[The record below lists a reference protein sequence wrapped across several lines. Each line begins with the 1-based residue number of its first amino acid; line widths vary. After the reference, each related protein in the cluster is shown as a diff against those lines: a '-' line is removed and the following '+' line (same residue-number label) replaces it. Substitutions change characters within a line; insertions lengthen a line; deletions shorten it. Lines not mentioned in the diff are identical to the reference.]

1 MFNTVKK
8 LAKSFKKAV
17 APTPR
22 PALKLTLVAPVVNPV
37 STVTIDETRQEV
49 VATLK
54 AVLDKKTRDEE
65 TLAAELVDRLWEGF
79 QNCALDNPD
88 KIRASLRALGIH
100 DYEEFGDEELDALGA
115 AIEYYR
121 EKLAPIEVTLADAVR
136 EAANTIVMGNYTYF
150 INAYDCDTL
159 GVEIF
164 DQRIAESRYSV
175 PEWIKNYFDYE
186 SLGEDYVNE
195 TGGIF
200 TDYGFFAEGSD
211 WE

>member
-1 MFNTVKK
+1 MFRTVKK
-8 LAKSFKKAV
+8 LAKSFKQAW

-22 PALKLTLVAPVVNPV
+22 PALKLAVVNPV
-37 STVTIDETRQEV
+37 PTVTIDKARQEV

-54 AVLDKKTRDEE
+54 AVLDKKARDEE
-65 TLAAELVDRLWEGF
+65 RLAAELVVLLWEGF
-79 QNCALDNPD
+79 QTCALDNPD
-88 KIRASLRALGIH
+88 KIRASLRTLGIH

-115 AIEYYR
+115 AIEYYK
-121 EKLAPIEVTLADAVR
+121 EKLASVETTLADVVR
-136 EAANTIVMGNYTYF
+136 EAANAIVTGNYIYF

-164 DQRIAESRYSV
+164 DQRVSGSRHSV

-186 SLGEDYVNE
+186 SLGEDYARD
-195 TGGIF
+195 TRGMF

>member
-37 STVTIDETRQEV
+37 PTVTIGKARQEV

-65 TLAAELVDRLWEGF
+65 RLAAELVDRLWEGF
-79 QNCALDNPD
+79 QNCVLDNPD
-88 KIRASLRALGIH
+88 KIRASLRTLGIH
-100 DYEEFGDEELDALGA
+100 NYEEFGDEELDALGA

-121 EKLAPIEVTLADAVR
+121 EKLAPIEATLADAVR
-136 EAANTIVMGNYTYF
+136 EAANTIVMGNYTFF

-164 DQRIAESRYSV
+164 DQRVSGSRHSV

-186 SLGEDYVNE
+186 SLGEDYANE

-200 TDYGFFAEGSD
+200 TDCGFFAEGSD